1 LQEENVKQLKHSKKI
16 FLPTVREALFN
27 VSKPSIMKMLEMEN
41 TYFKKLDE
49 HHTKEF
55 SDKNI

>member
-1 LQEENVKQLKHSKKI
+1 
-16 FLPTVREALFN
+16 ALFN

-49 HHTKEF
+49 HRTKEF